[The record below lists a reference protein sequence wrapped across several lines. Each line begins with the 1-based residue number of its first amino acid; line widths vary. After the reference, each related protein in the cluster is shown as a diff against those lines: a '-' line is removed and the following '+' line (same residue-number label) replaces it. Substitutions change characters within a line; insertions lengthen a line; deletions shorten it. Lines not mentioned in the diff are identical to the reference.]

1 MIRMFFGVPGCGK
14 TTSAVREIYKL
25 KRVPLKIEL
34 YNKFVD
40 LTNKI
45 FNKKV
50 FDYIIP
56 RQIYKNIYSNFECCL
71 CKKVSLKD
79 LGVWTFPPNSYI
91 SVDESS
97 IEYNNR
103 KFKSLPQYTIE
114 WLKLHRHFE
123 CDLDF
128 FSQSWDDTDITIR
141 RLVDEIWYVRKLGPF
156 TMLRRIYKKIEID
169 DNTHQIIDGYKFEK
183 LLVSLFMKL
192 FGISN
197 IKIYLR
203 KPYYK
208 YFDSWSKPNLPIKYG
223 VNTNETETKNA

>member
-1 MIRMFFGVPGCGK
+1 MIKMYFGVPGCGK
-14 TTSAVREIYKL
+14 TTTSVRELYKFIRL
-25 KRVPLKIEL
+25 PWYKEL
-34 YNKFVD
+34 YNK
-40 LTNKI
+40 LANKLQLPLFKPKKI
-45 FNKKV
+45 YDYYFANYENKLA
-50 FDYIIP
+50 
-56 RQIYKNIYSNFECCL
+56 RE
-71 CKKVSLKD
+71 VSLKD
-79 LGVWTFPPNSYI
+79 LGLWTFPEYSYI

-114 WLKLHRHFE
+114 WLKLHRHYK

-141 RLVDEIWYVRKLGPF
+141 RLVNEIWYVKKLGPF
-156 TMLRRIYKKIEID
+156 TVLRRVYKKIEID
-169 DNTHQIIDGYKFEK
+169 ENTHQIIDGYKFEK

-192 FGISN
+192 FGFSS

-208 YFDSWSKPNLPIKYG
+208 YFDTYTRPNLPIKYG
-223 VNTNETETKNA
+223 GVENDI